1 MKLYTIR
8 PGRRTAGRSFQP
20 EKYTAAKPSDFGYR
34 PDSASSL
41 MTTRLSRPQKELLRS
56 NFLPL
61 ISRFRQLYFS
71 WALLQSRPV
80 LSAGTAALQFLGR
93 APKQIVCGR
102 ESTWLN
108 EAVLEQADKEI
119 PKMRRPMRG
128 GNCAYHAR
136 FPSERGRVVINR
148 TLPL

>member
-1 MKLYTIR
+1 
-8 PGRRTAGRSFQP
+8 
-20 EKYTAAKPSDFGYR
+20 
-34 PDSASSL
+34 
-41 MTTRLSRPQKELLRS
+41 MTTRLSRPQKELPGS

-71 WALLQSRPV
+71 WALLQSRPNP
-80 LSAGTAALQFLGR
+80 SAGRLPASSR
-93 APKQIVCGR
+93 AGPQIRTFVNK
-102 ESTWLN
+102 STWLN

-148 TLPL
+148 TGPLRAVPEIGLRIFGIFLSAKRPTDGSAG